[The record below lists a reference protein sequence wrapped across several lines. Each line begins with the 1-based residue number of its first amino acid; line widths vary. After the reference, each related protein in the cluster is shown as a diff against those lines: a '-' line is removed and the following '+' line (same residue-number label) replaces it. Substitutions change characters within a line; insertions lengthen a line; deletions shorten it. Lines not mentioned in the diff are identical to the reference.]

1 MTACAA
7 GSHDPWV
14 VQEVVNFREIAVHC
28 GGESISC
35 LSMLHLS
42 KLSNQCGQSFELEDL
57 FTKPEHVAW
66 LEHLGSMRLWRQSSV
81 FSSESAGAKMLLKNL
96 EITNHASKWYAM
108 LAYVCDWLGRCVCQ
122 DPRDKIYAALAIAN
136 KCSDH
141 KVNGGLIPD
150 YRVSITE
157 LYTNMA
163 WNRMVHTRSLYYLEC
178 QRTSRRSP
186 NLGLLT
192 WVPDFASDEFQH
204 EPEPIVNTLAHDGTA
219 RKVSYARDQEAS

>member
-1 MTACAA
+1 MQDA
-7 GSHDPWV
+7 
-14 VQEVVNFREIAVHC
+14 VNSREIAVHC
-28 GGESISC
+28 GGESISW

-42 KLSNQCGQSFELEDL
+42 KLSNQYGQSFELEDL

-66 LEHLGSMRLWRQSSV
+66 LEHLGSMRLWHWQSSV
-81 FSSESAGAKMLLKNL
+81 FSSESAGAKILLRNL
-96 EITNHASKWYAM
+96 EIKNYASKWYTM
-108 LAYVCDWLGRCVCQ
+108 LAYVCDWLGRCACQ

-141 KVNGGLIPD
+141 VVNGGLIPECTI
-150 YRVSITE
+150 SITE

-163 WNRMVHTRSLYYLEC
+163 WSRMVHTRSLYYLEC

-186 NLGLLT
+186 NFGLPT

-204 EPEPIVNTLAHDGTA
+204 ELEPVVNTLAHDGTA
-219 RKVSYARDQEAS
+219 RKVSYARGQGAS